1 MDLVVP
7 KCQGR
12 RIRRQFCRANGPRK
26 YLLSLA
32 FCRQEAVRARQKAV
46 TANLNSRD
54 LMYRLGPAPKSG
66 TRPIRPISVENRRQS
81 QGVFLCTALWRG
93 N

>member
-26 YLLSLA
+26 DMISLA
-32 FCRQEAVRARQKAV
+32 F
-46 TANLNSRD
+46 LPP
-54 LMYRLGPAPKSG
+54 GSG
-66 TRPIRPISVENRRQS
+66 KGTPESGDGQPE
-81 QGVFLCTALWRG
+81 
-93 N
+93 

>member
-26 YLLSLA
+26 DMHSLA
-32 FCRQEAVRARQKAV
+32 FLPPGAVRARQKAV
-46 TANLNSRD
+46 TTNLNSRD
-54 LMYRLGPAPKSG
+54 LMYRLGRAPKSG
-66 TRPIRPISVENRRQS
+66 TRPI
-81 QGVFLCTALWRG
+81 
-93 N
+93 